1 MGAKAEERLYNID
14 QVILPHLADAIR
26 NEMTSVRFE
35 ISTFDI
41 FDQSAHNLF
50 AIRIPPWLS
59 SAIPLNARSELL
71 DPSTL
76 TETGNESLD
85 LLMQIRNG
93 WQSAYRIRLLQ
104 Y

>member
-14 QVILPHLADAIR
+14 QVILPHLADAMA
-26 NEMTSVRFE
+26 NEMTSVRFG
-35 ISTFDI
+35 IINGI

-50 AIRIPPWLS
+50 AIRLPPCLF
-59 SAIPLNARSELL
+59 SAISLNARSELL
-71 DPSTL
+71 DPLTL
-76 TETGNESLD
+76 TETGNEFLD
-85 LLMQIRNG
+85 LFMQIRNG